1 MQITLL
7 ARTALR
13 FTHAPQVTFYSFSL
27 FFLLFQLRSGC
38 LAAANTFKDFA
49 IILDISPPQLSGPSS
64 SLATFFRPFRLSIV
78 ALGHVA
84 IFVTVYWIA
93 FLLRFDFNVPTES
106 WQVFVATV
114 PWVLAVKVV
123 VFFVTRH
130 YHSWSRHIAFSDL
143 ASLLGAAL
151 CSLVCL
157 SVINHFAFFY
167 FIPRVVLMLDFAG
180 TILCLGTLRS
190 SWRLLY
196 EHAWPI
202 ICRPRRPRALLVG
215 AAQADKIF
223 AQRLQT
229 YASFPFQ
236 ICGFLDRDVAHLGQC
251 IGGIPILGSTANLV
265 TAARRHRATDVI
277 VIAGSLTGKELR
289 QVMGRCETAA
299 LNLKI
304 IPPLAQLLDGDKN
317 IPLKPI
323 EISDLLRRD
332 PVQLDISAVKR
343 LFEGTTVFV
352 TGAGGSIGS
361 EICRQLLAFP
371 LDTLVLIERAEG
383 ALYTIDM
390 ELRNRKPS
398 CCLVPA
404 LGDVTDL
411 SRMRSLFEKHRPD
424 IILHV
429 AAHKHVPMLEMHP
442 GEAVKN
448 NIFGTAQMADFANEF
463 AVSHFVF
470 ISTDKVVNPS
480 SIMGISK
487 HIAED
492 YVHAMSSES
501 NTRFVVVRFGNVLGS
516 AGSVVPLF
524 QEQIR
529 RGGPLTVTHPDMKRF
544 FMAIHEASQLVL
556 QAAAMGRG
564 GEIFVL
570 DMGEQIKIVELAND
584 LIRLSGLPP
593 HAIEIVF
600 NGIRPGEKLYEELYF
615 SDEQR
620 FPTTHPKLHSA
631 FHRPIALG
639 ELRESLDE
647 LQSLVDGDED
657 LLLARLKELVPEY
670 MVPGNSISGGGGSH
684 PSLHV
689 DHLSGVGDHQEE
701 ARQGSRDRS

>member
-1 MQITLL
+1 M
-7 ARTALR
+7 
-13 FTHAPQVTFYSFSL
+13 
-27 FFLLFQLRSGC
+27 
-38 LAAANTFKDFA
+38 
-49 IILDISPPQLSGPSS
+49 
-64 SLATFFRPFRLSIV
+64 FFRPFRLLSV

-84 IFVTVYWIA
+84 IFVAVYWIA
-93 FLLRFDFNVPTES
+93 FLLRFDFHVPAES
-106 WQVFVATV
+106 WQVFLATL
-114 PWVLAVKVV
+114 PWVLAVKVP
-123 VFFVTRH
+123 VFFLTRH
-130 YHSWSRHIAFSDL
+130 FHSWSWHIAFSDL

-151 CSLVCL
+151 CALVCL
-157 SVINHFAFFY
+157 SAINHFASYY
-167 FIPRVVLMLDFAG
+167 FIPRVVLLLDFAG
-180 TILCLGTLRS
+180 TILSLGTLRS
-190 SWRLLY
+190 SWRLLH

-202 ICRPRRPRALLVG
+202 IRRPQRRRALLVG
-215 AAQADKIF
+215 AEQADKIF

-236 ICGFLDRDVAHLGQC
+236 ICGFLDRNVAHLGRC
-251 IGGIPILGSTANLV
+251 IGGIPNLGSTANLLI
-265 TAARRHRATDVI
+265 AARRQRATDVI

-289 QVMGRCETAA
+289 QVMESCETVG
-299 LNLKI
+299 LSLKI
-304 IPPLAQLLDGDKN
+304 IPPLSQLLDGDKH
-317 IPLKPI
+317 IPMKPI
-323 EISDLLRRD
+323 DISDLLRRD
-332 PVQLDISAVKR
+332 PVQLDVSAVKR

-383 ALYTIDM
+383 SLYAIDM
-390 ELRNRKPS
+390 DLRNREHT
-398 CCLVPA
+398 CRIVPA
-404 LGDVTDL
+404 LGDVTDV

-448 NIFGTAQMADFANEF
+448 NVFGTVQMADLASEF
-463 AVSHFVF
+463 VVNHFVY
-470 ISTDKVVNPS
+470 ISTDKAVNPS
-480 SIMGISK
+480 SIMGVSK

-501 NTRFVVVRFGNVLGS
+501 DTRFVVVRFGNVLGS

-524 QEQIR
+524 KEQIR
-529 RGGPLTVTHPDMKRF
+529 RGGPLTLTHPDMKRF

-570 DMGEQIKIVELAND
+570 DMGEQIKIVELARD

-593 HAIEIVF
+593 DAIEIVF

-620 FPTTHPKLHSA
+620 FPTGHPKLHSA
-631 FHRPIALG
+631 FHRPIVLA
-639 ELRESLDE
+639 ELRETLDE

-657 LLLARLKELVPEY
+657 VLLARLKELVPEY
-670 MVPGNSISGGGGSH
+670 IGSGNSISGDGDSH
-684 PSLHV
+684 PILPV
-689 DHLSGVGDHQEE
+689 DQLSGVGDHQEE
-701 ARQGSRDRS
+701 ARLGSGDRS